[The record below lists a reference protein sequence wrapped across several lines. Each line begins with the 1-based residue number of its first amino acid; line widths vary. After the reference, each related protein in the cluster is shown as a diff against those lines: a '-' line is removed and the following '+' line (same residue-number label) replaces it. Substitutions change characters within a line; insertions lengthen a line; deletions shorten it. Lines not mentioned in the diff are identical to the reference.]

1 MNGNEHPMEKFL
13 VGQDGDPVSQLV
25 IRVFYAGLQLLR
37 RDPNMTL
44 EEEMEFFNR
53 VDAITK
59 CSPIGLLK
67 AGKVEAA
74 IEVAQRYYWT

>member
-1 MNGNEHPMEKFL
+1 MERFL
-13 VGQDGDPVSQLV
+13 VGQGGDPGDPVSQLV
-25 IRVFYAGLQLLR
+25 IRGFHACLHLLR

-74 IEVAQRYYWT
+74 IEVAEHYHWT